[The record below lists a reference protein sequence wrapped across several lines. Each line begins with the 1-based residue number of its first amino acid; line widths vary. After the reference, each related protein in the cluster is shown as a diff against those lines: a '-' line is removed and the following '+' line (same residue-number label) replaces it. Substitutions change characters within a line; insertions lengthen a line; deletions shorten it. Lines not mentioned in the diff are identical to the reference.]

1 MKHPV
6 FFCCGS
12 CILGLTLAQGAWGQP
27 QQGSLFFQNPNGKS
41 LSGHAFPYPVAS
53 ARGSSRLEP
62 TTIPSITPTPSSP
75 YQHWQQIHA
84 PQPGA
89 RGLWEAT
96 YSPTQ
101 QGSDWIEELLE
112 DLPFEL
118 EQGGISLGQ
127 NSPFFLR
134 PDGLV
139 YRRSY

>member
-6 FFCCGS
+6 LFCCGS
-12 CILGLTLAQGAWGQP
+12 CILGLTLAQGVWGQT
-27 QQGSLFFQNPNGKS
+27 QYGSLFFQNPNGKAPS
-41 LSGHAFPYPVAS
+41 VHAFPYPVAT

-62 TTIPSITPTPSSP
+62 TSIASMAPTPSSP
-75 YQHWQQIHA
+75 YQHWQQVHA
-84 PQPGA
+84 PQPRAG
-89 RGLWEAT
+89 GLQEAI
-96 YSPTQ
+96 YSPTR
-101 QGSDWIEELLE
+101 QGSNWIEALLE

>member
-6 FFCCGS
+6 FFCCG
-12 CILGLTLAQGAWGQP
+12 CYIFGLTLAQGAWGQT
-27 QQGSLFFQNPNGKS
+27 QDSLFFQNPNGKGS
-41 LSGHAFPYPVAS
+41 SGHAFPYPVAA

-62 TTIPSITPTPSSP
+62 ASVTSITPTPSSP
-75 YQHWQQIHA
+75 YQHWQQVHA
-84 PQPGA
+84 PQPGSG
-89 RGLWEAT
+89 GLQEAT
-96 YSPTQ
+96 YSPTR
-101 QGSDWIEELLE
+101 QGSHWIEELLE
-112 DLPFEL
+112 ELPFEL

>member
-1 MKHPV
+1 M
-6 FFCCGS
+6 
-12 CILGLTLAQGAWGQP
+12 
-27 QQGSLFFQNPNGKS
+27 
-41 LSGHAFPYPVAS
+41 
-53 ARGSSRLEP
+53 EP

-84 PQPGA
+84 PQPGSG
-89 RGLWEAT
+89 GLWEAT

-112 DLPFEL
+112 ELPFEL
-118 EQGGISLGQ
+118 EQGGISLGH